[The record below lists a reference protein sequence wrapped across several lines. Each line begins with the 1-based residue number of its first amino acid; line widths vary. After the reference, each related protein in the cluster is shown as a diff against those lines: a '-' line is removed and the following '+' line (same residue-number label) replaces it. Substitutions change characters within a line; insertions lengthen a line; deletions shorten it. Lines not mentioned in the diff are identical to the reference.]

1 MTQDPQR
8 ILVTGYR
15 GFVSPY
21 LVEAC
26 AQRYPAAHL
35 FGLSHAASQR
45 EVEGASPAHAP
56 VTALA
61 GDITDGERMRD
72 VAREARPDLVF
83 HLAAASSG
91 AASWRDPAAA
101 MTVNVIGFTRLVEAI
116 QGEGLTP
123 RVIVAGSGEQ
133 YGVVPPEGNPI
144 AEETPFNPANPY
156 AVSKVAQDQL
166 ALLFHRAYG
175 MDIIRARA
183 FNHFGPGQSPEFV
196 IASFAR
202 QIALMEVG
210 RLEPILKVGNLSS
223 ERDFLPVTS
232 VVQAYL
238 ALADHGKAGEA
249 YNVGSGV
256 ARSIRSML
264 DTLLGMASVRIE
276 TTVDPELFRPVEA
289 PLLCADTRKIERE
302 TGWRPE
308 DRMERALRE
317 TLDYWRDAVRAT
329 TSPATDQ
336 ASATD

>member
-8 ILVTGYR
+8 ILITGYG

-21 LVEAC
+21 LIEGC
-26 AQRYPAAHL
+26 ARRYPATHL

-45 EVEGASPAHAP
+45 EVEGASPAHAS

-72 VAREARPDLVF
+72 VLREARPDLVF

-101 MTVNVIGFTRLVEAI
+101 MTINAIGFTRLVEAI
-116 QGEGLTP
+116 QREGLTP

-144 AEETPFNPANPY
+144 SEETPFSPANPY

-210 RLEPILKVGNLSS
+210 KLEPILKVGNLTS

-238 ALADHGKAGEA
+238 ALAEHGKGGEA

-256 ARSIRSML
+256 ARSIHSML
-264 DTLLGMASVRIE
+264 DTLLGMATVSIE
-276 TTVDPELFRPVEA
+276 TTVDPERFRPVEA

-302 TGWRPE
+302 TGWRPD
-308 DRMERALRE
+308 DRMAQALRD
-317 TLDYWRDAVRAT
+317 TLDYWRDAVRAA
-329 TSPATDQ
+329 TSLGAD
-336 ASATD
+336 